1 MRMFRR
7 STKRAAVHDH
17 AAHPDSV
24 ARPPAVR
31 LDSVARP
38 ASALA
43 APTAPPFA
51 PNTRLVRVTV
61 PANLST
67 GSSFLV
73 DSPGI
78 ARLMVTVP
86 EGAGPGVA
94 IHVAVPPEAVNASR
108 RYGGPLPE
116 EARCPEVD
124 AAVKK
129 SLAAVL
135 KENAYLPSKRP
146 PAEFAEAASVIC
158 LSRGWLMHTSLYR
171 HQATAAAAVRA
182 KPTLKTRR
190 AFETHL
196 VTLIRKG
203 WSLSSDDAARTQA
216 CAVHGRKIFEV
227 VTHLYS
233 INGAEG
239 NSKGHAVC
247 WAVSMLAEYSSA
259 DSIVAKMAEI
269 ADRVNRCSSA
279 QKQAYNLLL
288 VAAGRLAD
296 AAAVVDAAVATAAAT
311 AASPEDWG
319 QLEELDGAVARV
331 HAVFEDFLDDHKER
345 AYASAFDEPARF
357 YFDARGD
364 HGARDHVKVHGSNW
378 YAVALHE
385 ALGVSTPYVPEED
398 DPHKMA
404 VAAFWGGLHPSAWE
418 LFSQRD
424 HFGKE
429 FEGIPA
435 LRRKSKHLKGHV
447 DAGVFDAQR
456 PKALRAKLQTN
467 ANARRQFAPYAE
479 RFAHFFSTEF
489 LARSAFETLN
499 SEV

>member
-1 MRMFRR
+1 MGGLEAPEYIEEPVGDGEAHWLDAQVRR
-7 STKRAAVHDH
+7 
-17 AAHPDSV
+17 
-24 ARPPAVR
+24 
-31 LDSVARP
+31 
-38 ASALA
+38 
-43 APTAPPFA
+43 
-51 PNTRLVRVTV
+51 
-61 PANLST
+61 
-67 GSSFLV
+67 
-73 DSPGI
+73 
-78 ARLMVTVP
+78 
-86 EGAGPGVA
+86 EG
-94 IHVAVPPEAVNASR
+94 EEL
-108 RYGGPLPE
+108 GGP
-116 EARCPEVD
+116 
-124 AAVKK
+124 
-129 SLAAVL
+129 
-135 KENAYLPSKRP
+135 
-146 PAEFAEAASVIC
+146 
-158 LSRGWLMHTSLYR
+158 
-171 HQATAAAAVRA
+171 ATARQV
-182 KPTLKTRR
+182 
-190 AFETHL
+190 
-196 VTLIRKG
+196 G
-203 WSLSSDDAARTQA
+203 
-216 CAVHGRKIFEV
+216 
-227 VTHLYS
+227 
-233 INGAEG
+233 
-239 NSKGHAVC
+239 GHI
-247 WAVSMLAEYSSA
+247 E
-259 DSIVAKMAEI
+259 
-269 ADRVNRCSSA
+269 
-279 QKQAYNLLL
+279 
-288 VAAGRLAD
+288 VAAGVAQ
-296 AAAVVDAAVATAAAT
+296 AV
-311 AASPEDWG
+311 
-319 QLEELDGAVARV
+319 DGAVARV